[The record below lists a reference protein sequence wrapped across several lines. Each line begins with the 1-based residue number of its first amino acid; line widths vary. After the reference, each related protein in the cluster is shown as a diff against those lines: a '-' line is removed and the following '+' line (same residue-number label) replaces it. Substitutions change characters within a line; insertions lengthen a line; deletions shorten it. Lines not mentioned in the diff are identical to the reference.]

1 MFWWSTLIQCRYKQA
16 REKAQAEDKARKHEM
31 ETGLSES
38 RRNNLADKATAEK
51 EAERAELEES
61 RFKSETIRAVIGVVS
76 PGRWKLWRR
85 VYIHMILRS
94 RDSVYVYR
102 FV

>member
-1 MFWWSTLIQCRYKQA
+1 
-16 REKAQAEDKARKHEM
+16 M

-61 RFKSETIRAVIGVVS
+61 RFKSETLRAVVGV
-76 PGRWKLWRR
+76 RR
-85 VYIHMILRS
+85 AYIC
-94 RDSVYVYR
+94 
-102 FV
+102 